1 MAQLRRDA
9 KSLRQKANMP
19 SLDVMTITR
28 QCLFSEA
35 WNATDDFF
43 EEPQSGL
50 VHKLLGIKDNG
61 MQVYD
66 RCGQL
71 VGEIK
76 LFPKIPDMKHEWTTI
91 RKAFGVKRCNVQTD
105 STGYPAQGNSPK

>member
-1 MAQLRRDA
+1 MYGLGTSTLAITSYQMTLFCFH
-9 KSLRQKANMP
+9 SNMP

-76 LFPKIPDMKHEWTTI
+76 LFPKIPDMKHEW
-91 RKAFGVKRCNVQTD
+91 
-105 STGYPAQGNSPK
+105 